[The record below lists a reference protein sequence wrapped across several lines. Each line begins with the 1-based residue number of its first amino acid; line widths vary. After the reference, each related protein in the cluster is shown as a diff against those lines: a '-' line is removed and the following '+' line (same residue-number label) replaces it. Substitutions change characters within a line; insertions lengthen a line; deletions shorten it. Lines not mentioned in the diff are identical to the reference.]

1 MVKSSCT
8 QHSVVYTNCVG
19 QINQKGESKMN
30 LIQRFM
36 KMDTES
42 LKAYLKG
49 AQQRTTNTNKMV
61 SSAAKQSVT
70 RITDELAKRAQA

>member
-8 QHSVVYTNCVG
+8 QDSVVYTICVG

>member
-1 MVKSSCT
+1 
-8 QHSVVYTNCVG
+8 
-19 QINQKGESKMN
+19 MN
-30 LIQRFM
+30 LIQRFK

>member
-1 MVKSSCT
+1 V
-8 QHSVVYTNCVG
+8 
-19 QINQKGESKMN
+19 N

-70 RITDELAKRAQA
+70 RITDELAKASHKYKAFTT

>member
-1 MVKSSCT
+1 MWS
-8 QHSVVYTNCVG
+8 NGCVG
-19 QINQKGESKMN
+19 QINQKGDSKMN

>member
-1 MVKSSCT
+1 
-8 QHSVVYTNCVG
+8 
-19 QINQKGESKMN
+19 MN

-61 SSAAKQSVT
+61 SSAAKQSVA

>member
-8 QHSVVYTNCVG
+8 QHSVVYTICVG
-19 QINQKGESKMN
+19 QINQKGDSKMN